1 MGRLNLFITHA
12 CPKPPS
18 LWLLSEP
25 TLSSSFQLAPRESFL
40 GGFVSAVRVCL
51 CDNYPMPRFSEA
63 GCCTELHSL
72 LDPTP
77 HMLRGSEFQ
86 EQPPAAHV
94 LMSKDKVEFATCVS
108 SGHRFQL
115 ELQLSTSETNSH
127 DLLKP
132 QR

>member
-1 MGRLNLFITHA
+1 MALFLQ
-12 CPKPPS
+12 S
-18 LWLLSEP
+18 
-25 TLSSSFQLAPRESFL
+25 
-40 GGFVSAVRVCL
+40 GYVSATTTQCQGSLRL
-51 CDNYPMPRFSEA
+51 GAALSF
-63 GCCTELHSL
+63 SL
-72 LDPTP
+72 LGPTP
-77 HMLRGSEFQ
+77 HVLRGSEFQ